1 MTPFASLAPVALVA
15 SIAALA
21 MGCSDTVTQ
30 CECVDP
36 QVRIRLPQAR
46 ATVLRGVNLS
56 GPACEG
62 VTAACESGASGET
75 AQSAGCEVYVF
86 RPRAIG
92 RCFVNVDFSA
102 GPPRFSAELRIVEKQ
117 GCCAGLYAD
126 PPSAAAIDVPDDT
139 TDGGGG

>member
-1 MTPFASLAPVALVA
+1 MTPFASLALVA
-15 SIAALA
+15 PTAVLSL
-21 MGCSDTVTQ
+21 GCSDTVAQ

-36 QVRIRLPQAR
+36 QVHIRVPRAR
-46 ATVLRGVNLS
+46 AVALRGVTLS

-62 VTAACESGASGET
+62 VSAVCESGET
-75 AQSAGCEVYVF
+75 GQSASCEVYVF

-102 GPPRFSAELRIVEKQ
+102 GAPRFSAELRVVEKQ
-117 GCCAGLYAD
+117 GCCSGLYAD
-126 PPSAAAIDVPDDT
+126 PPSAAAIEVPDET